1 MRKIVLLIVMLIASL
16 NVEAQKPKK
25 NAKLKLEVDGV
36 CFMCKK
42 RIETAALK
50 TKGVKFALWDVKSHI
65 LSLIIDERK
74 TSKKTIQ
81 KNIAAVGHDT
91 KEVKATEKAYNS
103 VDPCCKYRDP
113 KVVDDHKNEKQ

>member
-1 MRKIVLLIVMLIASL
+1 MKKIIVLIVLVASF

-74 TSKKTIQ
+74 TNKKTIQ

-91 KEVKATEKAYNS
+91 KNVKATENAYNS
-103 VDPCCKYRDP
+103 VDPCCRYRDP
-113 KVVDDHKNEKQ
+113 KVVDDHKKEKQ